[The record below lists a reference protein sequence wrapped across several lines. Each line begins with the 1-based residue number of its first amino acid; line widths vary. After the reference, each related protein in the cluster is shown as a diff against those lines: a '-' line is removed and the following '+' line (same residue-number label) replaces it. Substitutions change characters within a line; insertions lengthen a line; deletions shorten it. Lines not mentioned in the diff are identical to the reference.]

1 MKTVT
6 ISKRARSINA
16 LLEQARRQNLILSST
31 EGREFI
37 LAEVDDFDREI
48 ELARQNRELM
58 ALLDQR
64 ARQTKTLSL
73 DEAKAQPGM
82 D

>member
-6 ISKRARSINA
+6 ISRRARGINA
-16 LLEQARRQNLILSST
+16 LLEQARRRNLILRSAD
-31 EGREFI
+31 GHEFI

-48 ELARQNRELM
+48 ELTRQNKVLM

-64 ARQTKTLSL
+64 AKQAKTIPL
-73 DEAKAQPGM
+73 DKVKAELGL
-82 D
+82 